1 MGIAPWGALG
11 RGQLKTKE
19 EYDDPNRDGRK
30 MAAQGEK
37 YARLA
42 AKLDKLAKK
51 KNTAVTGIA
60 LAYVMHKAPYV
71 FPIVGGR
78 KVEHLKGNIE
88 ALGVELTQEE
98 IDDIDDSEPFDVGF
112 PQSFLFPG
120 KPYRTHY
127 TSNDLPLVV
136 TNTPLESVP
145 KQMVGRPA
153 LLEMRP
159 DC

>member
-42 AKLDKLAKK
+42 AKLDEMAKK

-78 KVEHLKGNIE
+78 KVEHLKGNIG

-127 TSNDLPLVV
+127 TSNDLPLLVS
-136 TNTPLESVP
+136 NTPLESTP
-145 KQMVGRPA
+145 KPLVGSLA
-153 LLEMRP
+153 LLEVA
-159 DC
+159 C